1 MEKLKLTLNIRGL
14 SGEFKLF
21 VFGLSP
27 VCSPVHRC
35 YLPTFL
41 VSCLV
46 LALFFYVVRS
56 VSHHANQTSF
66 AHISKADMFCENDIY
81 CP

>member
-35 YLPTFL
+35 YLPTFFGL
-41 VSCLV
+41 VPCFSFV
-46 LALFFYVVRS
+46 LLCS
-56 VSHHANQTSF
+56 SLS
-66 AHISKADMFCENDIY
+66 
-81 CP
+81 